1 MQSELLSE
9 NIKDTVTIK
18 SIENNYEL
26 DLNRMFTF
34 QSISLDIISLLIFF
48 YFIIGLQVVRANVK
62 MYFDRIF
69 GRISEILN
77 FTLKNIIYG
86 RKHDA

>member
-69 GRISEILN
+69 CRITEILN
-77 FTLKNIIYG
+77 FALKNMIYG
-86 RKHDA
+86 RKT